1 MPKNPMQ
8 DIVPKGK
15 SIRNVPLPETR
26 VRNVVRREEVK
37 RRKPA
42 ERMEEDDVP
51 VRLNKMVERK
61 ARIAPPV
68 EEPAE
73 EAAEDTIDEP
83 VVDKEV
89 LRSVRREFEAKSPAR
104 KTRQRSSRNKKR
116 LAIIGLFVGVVV
128 LAVLVSG
135 FFNGAS
141 VSVTPRTAEA
151 SIQNEYT
158 ARKGEAAAE
167 LAYQILAISSEGSES
182 VKATGERQVEKRAT
196 GTIVIYNN
204 YNGTPQRLIKNT
216 RFATPEGLV
225 FRISDS
231 VNVPG
236 KKGSTPGSVEA
247 VVTADEP
254 GEKYNVGLKDFT
266 IPGFKGD
273 PRYAAF
279 YARSKTPIQGGFI
292 GVEKIV
298 AESDR
303 QKAKANIQKKI
314 QADLI
319 SQVNAQIP
327 PDRVGFENGWKI
339 EYKSLPETAVS
350 DSEVKI
356 QEEGTLTAVLFDRQQ
371 LSSVLAKGKIA
382 DYKGDPILVTN
393 MEDLQFVPKEPFDPS
408 AASSILFALSGKAR
422 FEWTYDES
430 ALKEALAGEPRS
442 AIPSILQKYPMI
454 QKADIS
460 LRPLWARKFPSSPE
474 KITIEKG
481 V

>member
-1 MPKNPMQ
+1 MAKNPMQ

-26 VRNVVRREEVK
+26 VRTVVRREDVK
-37 RRKPA
+37 RRRPA
-42 ERMEEDDVP
+42 ERIEEDDVP
-51 VRLNKMVERK
+51 VRLTKIAERK
-61 ARIAPPV
+61 ARVAPAIEETV
-68 EEPAE
+68 EETAE
-73 EAAEDTIDEP
+73 EALEEP

-89 LRSVRREFEAKSPAR
+89 LRSVRREFEAKSPSR
-104 KTRQRSSRNKKR
+104 KTRQRSSKNKKR
-116 LAIIGLFVGVVV
+116 LALLGLFVGVVA

-135 FFNGAS
+135 FFKGAT

-151 SIQNEYT
+151 SVQNEYT

-167 LAYQILAISSEGSES
+167 LAYQIVAISSEGSES

-204 YNGTPQRLIKNT
+204 YSEAPQRLIKNT

-231 VNVPG
+231 INVPG

-254 GEKYNVGLKDFT
+254 GDKYNVGLKDFT

-273 PRYAAF
+273 PRYSSF
-279 YARSKTPIQGGFI
+279 YARSKTPIQGGFT

-303 QKAKANIQKKI
+303 QKAKTNIHKRI
-314 QADLI
+314 EADLLSQI
-319 SQVNAQIP
+319 SAQIP
-327 PDRVGFENGWKI
+327 PDRVGFEKGWKV
-339 EYKSLPETAVS
+339 EYKSLPEETVTE
-350 DSEVKI
+350 SEVKI
-356 QEEGTLTAVLFDRQQ
+356 KEEGTLTAVLFDREQ
-371 LSSVLAKGKIA
+371 LSSVLAKSKLA
-382 DYKGDPILVTN
+382 DYNGEPILVTN
-393 MEDLQFVPKEPFDPS
+393 MEDLLFVPKEPFNPA
-408 AASSILFALSGKAR
+408 AASSILFAISGDAR
-422 FEWTYDES
+422 FEWLYDEG

-442 AIPSILQKYPMI
+442 AIPSILQRYPMI